1 MATKVYLIPEIG
13 FVQVPDDG
21 TREYLIPEGGFF
33 SEGDV
38 TLTNYSLSCSSG
50 SFSLSGTAVEFLVPS
65 NIKANTGSLVLSG
78 TAVDLE
84 YGRKLSITSGALTL
98 AGTDVAL
105 APKYINKFDTDPS
118 CKALWRFESG
128 ALCTDSI
135 GNNDLTNSGVAE
147 STGTYFEGTCA
158 ADFEYGDND
167 YLVIDDA
174 DLDEGFPL
182 KSGDTSKLIS
192 VAFWLKPES
201 SLAGWIFCKGN
212 DTSNDASFSIACS
225 YYASG
230 WVELCI
236 RNGYDS
242 GEHVENWYTTE
253 KLSNGQVCHVTVMHD
268 GINKTSTLRI
278 YYYPSGTTRT
288 QTVNWAHE
296 TSVTDAAVAIGCRSD
311 LASGMSFDGLL
322 DEMAVFNRLLSVD
335 EADAIRQGSF
345 VCSTYRLNIASGSF
359 ALAGTATTLRYN
371 KLSAD
376 SGEYVAIGT
385 DVSLRVDRK
394 LSCSK
399 NDFSLTGTAVGLV
412 LGKSIVLGSG
422 SYSLLGSVIGTPVA
436 RKIVS
441 TSGEYNLSGTDVSL
455 EKGSSI
461 LLESTN
467 FSLSGNDVDFI
478 IRKTLSITSGTLTLT
493 GTNVNLRYNIKDY
506 VMAADSGIFILNG
519 KPVTLKF
526 SGGNPST
533 LALRINTKLAA
544 LSQYSNFNFT
554 SVCYYNGVL
563 LGANNG
569 GIFSVN
575 QDTDLGDNINS
586 FFEIFGADFNSNY
599 RKFIRSS
606 TISGVFDKISVSVV
620 ADSVEC
626 TSHDSLYDATVEQ
639 KSVSI
644 DMNKDDRGKY
654 IGIKISNIDGS
665 DFSID
670 GVSLVAGLVQKYS
683 PSEAIVGRSKLA
695 FSGATISA
703 GGS

>member
-1 MATKVYLIPEIG
+1 MANLGENNIALFGGSYFLLDPSST
-13 FVQVPDDG
+13 DTG
-21 TREYLIPEGGFF
+21 TCDISLFGGPVLL
-33 SEGDV
+33 STEES
-38 TLTNYSLSCSSG
+38 LTNYSLSCSSG

-84 YGRKLSITSGALTL
+84 YGRKLSITSGALT
-98 AGTDVAL
+98 
-105 APKYINKFDTDPS
+105 
-118 CKALWRFESG
+118 
-128 ALCTDSI
+128 
-135 GNNDLTNSGVAE
+135 
-147 STGTYFEGTCA
+147 
-158 ADFEYGDND
+158 
-167 YLVIDDA
+167 
-174 DLDEGFPL
+174 
-182 KSGDTSKLIS
+182 
-192 VAFWLKPES
+192 
-201 SLAGWIFCKGN
+201 
-212 DTSNDASFSIACS
+212 
-225 YYASG
+225 
-230 WVELCI
+230 
-236 RNGYDS
+236 
-242 GEHVENWYTTE
+242 
-253 KLSNGQVCHVTVMHD
+253 
-268 GINKTSTLRI
+268 
-278 YYYPSGTTRT
+278 
-288 QTVNWAHE
+288 
-296 TSVTDAAVAIGCRSD
+296 
-311 LASGMSFDGLL
+311 
-322 DEMAVFNRLLSVD
+322 
-335 EADAIRQGSF
+335 
-345 VCSTYRLNIASGSF
+345 
-359 ALAGTATTLRYN
+359 LAGTATTLRYN

-441 TSGEYNLSGTDVSL
+441 TSGEYDLSGTDVSL

-461 LLESTN
+461 LLESAN

-478 IRKTLSITSGTLTLT
+478 IGKTLSITSGTLTLT
-493 GTNVNLRYNIKDY
+493 GTNVNLRYSIKDY

-606 TISGVFDKISVSVV
+606 TISGVFDKIRVSVV